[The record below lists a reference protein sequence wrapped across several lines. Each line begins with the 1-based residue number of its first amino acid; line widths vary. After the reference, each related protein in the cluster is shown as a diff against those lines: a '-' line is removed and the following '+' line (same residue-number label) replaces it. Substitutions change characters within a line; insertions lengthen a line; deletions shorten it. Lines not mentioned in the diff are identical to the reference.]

1 MPRAHKLFKDRQ
13 AVSALPA
20 TLLCF
25 LAGLNN
31 KKNET
36 KKKELRSEEEKNKS
50 YIRGFVRTTFY
61 CLWRPGGWPYC
72 LPVEPRRS
80 SVSKAN
86 PLLLD
91 GNRSTM
97 ADKN

>member
-1 MPRAHKLFKDRQ
+1 MFIFFKVNGSWDMPRAHKLFKDRQ

-36 KKKELRSEEEKNKS
+36 KKKRIKK
-50 YIRGFVRTTFY
+50 
-61 CLWRPGGWPYC
+61 
-72 LPVEPRRS
+72 
-80 SVSKAN
+80 
-86 PLLLD
+86 
-91 GNRSTM
+91 
-97 ADKN
+97 